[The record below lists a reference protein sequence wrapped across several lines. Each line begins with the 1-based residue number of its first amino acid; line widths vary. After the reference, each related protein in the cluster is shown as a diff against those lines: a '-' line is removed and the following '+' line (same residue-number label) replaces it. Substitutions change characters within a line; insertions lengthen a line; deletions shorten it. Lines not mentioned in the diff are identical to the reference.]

1 VTVEGANGATGQVP
15 GAGQAPDPT
24 RADPMGV
31 PGPPPP
37 GRDDDGLGDRIRP
50 YALTG
55 GRTRSVVDLPLE
67 SLVERTAA
75 GTVALETQT
84 LERRRILELCRGP
97 LSIAEVSAHL
107 GVHLGV
113 ARVLVGDMKLEGLLD
128 VHRPRQSAGDRP
140 DIKLLER
147 VLDGLQAL

>member
-1 VTVEGANGATGQVP
+1 MTNGP
-15 GAGQAPDPT
+15 AG
-24 RADPMGV
+24 
-31 PGPPPP
+31 P
-37 GRDDDGLGDRIRP
+37 GRGGGDGLGDRIRP

-55 GRTRSVVDLPLE
+55 GRTRSATDLPLE
-67 SLVERTAA
+67 TLVKRTRHGEATRSGLA
-75 GTVALETQT
+75 H
-84 LERRRILELCRGP
+84 ERRRILELCAAP

-113 ARVLVGDMKLEGLLD
+113 ARVLVGDMKAEGLLD
-128 VHRPRQSAGDRP
+128 VHRPQPSGDRP